1 MTITITIIII
11 IIIIKKLLLL
21 LILLL
26 LLLLLLL
33 LYKLNARYDWSLP
46 MIYASEYRRTDDV
59 TAHDVENV
67 CEIFPN

>member
-1 MTITITIIII
+1 MTITIIII

-21 LILLL
+21 LI